1 MEVVKEK
8 YVSVEIEKRKNEIKY
23 WKDCYYQK
31 KKVFE
36 ELRCDFDN
44 ERNITEYLEKD
55 FNKSYQ
61 VIQSQQEVKKKTI

>member
-1 MEVVKEK
+1 M
-8 YVSVEIEKRKNEIKY
+8 YVEIEKRKNEIKY

-44 ERNITEYLEKD
+44 ERDITEDLEKD
-55 FNKSYQ
+55 LTRVMK
-61 VIQSQQEVKKKTI
+61 